1 MTMIRFK
8 GFTAALGLT
17 ALMAANAMSTNARA
31 ADALPTV
38 TYKLLTADLAIEA
51 AQAAIASCKEH
62 GWNVSVT
69 VADRTGLPKLV
80 LVGDGAGGVGREV
93 TRRKAYTAALLGI
106 STDDFAKRIASG
118 GFNPSIYDP
127 QMVAGAGGVPIKLGN
142 ETIGAIAAAGAPG
155 GDKDEACAKA
165 GLAKI
170 SDRLK

>member
-1 MTMIRFK
+1 MNRL
-8 GFTAALGLT
+8 GAFTIALGLT
-17 ALMAANAMSTNARA
+17 AALAASAISTTALA
-31 ADALPTV
+31 ADLPTV
-38 TYKLLTADLAIEA
+38 TYKVLTADLAVEA
-51 AQAAIASCKEH
+51 AQAAIASCKAQ

-69 VADRTGLPKLV
+69 IADRTGLPKLV

-93 TRRKAYTAALLGI
+93 TRRKAYTSALIGI

-127 QMVAGAGGVPIKLGN
+127 QMVSGPGGVPIKIGN

-165 GLAKI
+165 GLPKI

>member
-1 MTMIRFK
+1 MKRLIGFAAACGFAAMI
-8 GFTAALGLT
+8 
-17 ALMAANAMSTNARA
+17 AANAQA
-31 ADALPTV
+31 ADSLPTV
-38 TYKLLTADLAIEA
+38 TYKLLPADLAIEA
-51 AQAAIASCKEH
+51 AQAAIASCKSQ

-69 VADRTGLPKLV
+69 IADRTGLPKLV

-118 GFNPSIYDP
+118 GFNPSIYDR
-127 QMVAGAGGVPIKLGN
+127 QMVSGPGGIPIKIGN

-170 SDRLK
+170 ADRLK

>member
-1 MTMIRFK
+1 MTRMR
-8 GFTAALGLT
+8 GFIAALGIAAVIAVDAQAAEGVLT
-17 ALMAANAMSTNARA
+17 ETRHVLS
-31 ADALPTV
+31 
-38 TYKLLTADLAIEA
+38 ADLAVEA
-51 AQAAIASCKEH
+51 AQAGIASCKAQ
-62 GWNVSVT
+62 GWNVTVT
-69 VADRTGLPKLV
+69 VADRSGAVKIMLS
-80 LVGDGAGGVGREV
+80 GDGAGGVSRES

-127 QMVAGAGGVPIKLGN
+127 QMVSGAGGVPIKIGN
-142 ETIGAIAAAGAPG
+142 ETIGGIAAAGAPG